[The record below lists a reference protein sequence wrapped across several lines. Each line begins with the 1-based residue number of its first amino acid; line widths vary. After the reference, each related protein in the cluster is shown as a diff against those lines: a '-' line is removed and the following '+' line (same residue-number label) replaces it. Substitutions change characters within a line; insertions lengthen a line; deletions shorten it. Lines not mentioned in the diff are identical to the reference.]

1 MWSYNSDSH
10 FVITTTVAGLRY
22 YETTKDRKVFLG
34 DLFPEGP
41 WMQTVVLDGR
51 GVQSGALRFR
61 VERENVLALTLLNPG
76 EIAWGP
82 ELFAY
87 RKPDRKT
94 MVGANLQRIVGIAE
108 AKLVPG
114 ACKAMEVGRRLLPA
128 PVVQPDVEVK
138 AASIADARNRL
149 KAVMELYQAKL
160 EPVEGDGNCQFR
172 AMAKQ
177 LYGDEA
183 HHAALRAQVVEELR
197 RDRSTFECFIYEP
210 YDEYLTRLAKNG
222 EWGDNVTLQ
231 AACNVLGC
239 EILVFT
245 DQPGSEC
252 LEMRPMYPT
261 EGGPSKPLCLAFVAE
276 VHYDAATVV

>member
-1 MWSYNSDSH
+1 M
-10 FVITTTVAGLRY
+10 
-22 YETTKDRKVFLG
+22 
-34 DLFPEGP
+34 
-41 WMQTVVLDGR
+41 
-51 GVQSGALRFR
+51 
-61 VERENVLALTLLNPG
+61 
-76 EIAWGP
+76 
-82 ELFAY
+82 
-87 RKPDRKT
+87 
-94 MVGANLQRIVGIAE
+94 
-108 AKLVPG
+108 
-114 ACKAMEVGRRLLPA
+114 
-128 PVVQPDVEVK
+128 VQPDVEVK